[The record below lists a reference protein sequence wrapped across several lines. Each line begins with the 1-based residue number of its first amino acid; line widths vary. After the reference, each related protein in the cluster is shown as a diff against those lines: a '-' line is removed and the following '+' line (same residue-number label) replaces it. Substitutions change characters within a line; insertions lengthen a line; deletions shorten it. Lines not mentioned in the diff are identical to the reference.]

1 MNCPSCGAELDM
13 GSRFAHLVVCQFC
26 DSALI
31 KDEKVLRIA
40 GKMAVLAQTPS
51 LLYTGGQGSL
61 EGKRFTV
68 RGRVRYGYEAGY
80 WDEWFLE
87 FDDGTTRWI
96 SEDEDCFS
104 SAKVGHIRAES

>member
-31 KDEKVLRIA
+31 KDEKALRIA

-51 LLYTGGQGSL
+51 PIEPWTIMNIATSVTWVTTVELCTCGIAAGWSLNGFTSVGGS
-61 EGKRFTV
+61 
-68 RGRVRYGYEAGY
+68 
-80 WDEWFLE
+80 
-87 FDDGTTRWI
+87 
-96 SEDEDCFS
+96 
-104 SAKVGHIRAES
+104 